1 MQTIIFA
8 THNQNKFDEMKE
20 IIKKIPEM
28 ENWNVISMTEAG
40 ITEEI
45 VEDGDTY
52 EENALI
58 KARFVCQE
66 TGLPALADDSGTEID
81 ALYGAPGI
89 YSARFMEDKSYKEKC
104 LAILD
109 MMKNKDDRTAFFSC
123 ALTFIDK
130 NRNIQKQFLAKTEG
144 EIVNTYNEYEY
155 GFGYDPIFYSYEAK
169 AIFASIPTDEKFKY
183 SHRGKA
189 NRLLVEYLKEYY
201 I

>member
-1 MQTIIFA
+1 MNKIIIA
-8 THNQNKFDEMKE
+8 TSNKNKVKEMKQYLSSFFDEVLSLDDVNL
-20 IIKKIPEM
+20 KI
-28 ENWNVISMTEAG
+28 NAI
-40 ITEEI
+40 
-45 VEDGDTY
+45 EDGSSFL
-52 EENALI
+52 ENSLI
-58 KARFVCQE
+58 KGKDICLKTDIPV
-66 TGLPALADDSGTEID
+66 LSDDSGLSINSLD
-81 ALYGAPGI
+81 GFPGI

>member
-1 MQTIIFA
+1 MNKIIIA
-8 THNQNKFDEMKE
+8 TSNKNKVKEMKQYLSSFFDEVLSLDDVNL
-20 IIKKIPEM
+20 KI
-28 ENWNVISMTEAG
+28 NAI
-40 ITEEI
+40 
-45 VEDGDTY
+45 EDGSSFL
-52 EENALI
+52 ENSLI
-58 KARFVCQE
+58 KGKDICLNTDIPV
-66 TGLPALADDSGTEID
+66 LSDDSGLSINSLD
-81 ALYGAPGI
+81 GFPGI